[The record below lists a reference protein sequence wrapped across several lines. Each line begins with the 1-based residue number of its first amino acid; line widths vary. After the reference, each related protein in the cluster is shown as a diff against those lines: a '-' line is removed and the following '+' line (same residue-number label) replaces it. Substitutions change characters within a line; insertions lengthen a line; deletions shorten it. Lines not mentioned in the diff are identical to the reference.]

1 MDQLQIRPLTLLEMS
16 VPLGWAKQEGW
27 NPGLQDKGPFWQA
40 DPAGFIGGFLGNQLI
55 ATVAAVRY
63 EPTFGFIGF
72 YMVDPSHR
80 GRGYGIQVW
89 EAGLARLEGLPSIG
103 LDGVVAQQ
111 DNYRKS
117 GFVYAHKNARHE
129 GFPQRGGMT
138 ITLDSGE
145 RLLSSSEV
153 SFEALANFDA
163 EHFSSSRTRFL
174 SAWIKQAGH
183 RSRVILRGH
192 HVCAYGVIRPCA
204 LGYKI
209 GPLFAQTASQAR
221 NLILALCQN
230 LSHDAPIYIDPPT
243 VNPAALELVQE
254 LGMGMV
260 FETARMY
267 KGVVP
272 DLPLDEIFGITSF
285 ELG

>member
-40 DPAGFIGGFLGNQLI
+40 DPAGFIGGFLGDQLI

-63 EPTFGFIGF
+63 EPAFGFIGF
-72 YMVDPSHR
+72 YLVDPAHR

-89 EAGLARLEGLPSIG
+89 EAGLAHLEGLPSIG

-111 DNYRKS
+111 DNYQKS
-117 GFVYAHKNARHE
+117 GFAYAHNNARQE
-129 GFPQRGGMT
+129 GYPQRDGLT
-138 ITLDSGE
+138 ITLSAGE
-145 RLLSSSEV
+145 RLLPSSEV
-153 SFEALANFDA
+153 SFEALAGFDA
-163 EHFSSSRTRFL
+163 QHFASPRTRFL

-192 HVCAYGVIRPCA
+192 QVCGYGVIRPCA

-209 GPLFAQTASQAR
+209 GPLFAQTAAQAR

-230 LSHDAPIYIDPPT
+230 LSPDAPIYIDTPT
-243 VNPAALELVQE
+243 QNLAAIELARE
-254 LGMGMV
+254 FGMRTV

-267 KGVVP
+267 KGSMP
-272 DLPLDEIFGITSF
+272 DLPLDEIFGITTF

>member
-1 MDQLQIRPLTLLEMS
+1 MNEFQIRPLTLLEMA
-16 VPLGWAKQEGW
+16 VPLGWAQQEGW
-27 NPGLQDKGPFWQA
+27 NPGLQDKGPFWQT
-40 DPAGFIGGFLGNQLI
+40 DPAGFIGGFLDGRLI

-63 EPTFGFIGF
+63 EPTFGFLGF
-72 YMVDPSHR
+72 YIVEPEYR
-80 GRGYGIQVW
+80 GHGYGIQVW
-89 EAGLARLEGLPSIG
+89 NAGLAHLEGLPSMG
-103 LDGVVAQQ
+103 LDGVLEQQ

-117 GFVYAHKNARHE
+117 GFVYAHRNARYE
-129 GFPQRGGMT
+129 GYPQREGLT

-145 RLLSSSEV
+145 RLLPSSEV
-153 SFEALANFDA
+153 SFEALGSFDTQ
-163 EHFSSSRTRFL
+163 HFPASRTRFL

-243 VNPAALELVQE
+243 QNLAAIELAQE
-254 LGMGMV
+254 FGMSMV

-267 KGVVP
+267 KGSGP
-272 DLPLDEIFGITSF
+272 DLPLNEIYGITSF

>member
-1 MDQLQIRPLTLLEMS
+1 MNDFQIRPLTLLEMA
-16 VPLGWAKQEGW
+16 VPLGWAQQEGW
-27 NPGLQDKGPFWQA
+27 NPGLQDKAPFWQT
-40 DPAGFIGGFLGNQLI
+40 DPAGFIGGFLDGQLI

-63 EPTFGFIGF
+63 EPTFGFLGF
-72 YMVDPSHR
+72 YIVQPEYR

-89 EAGLARLEGLPSIG
+89 DAALAHLEGLPCIG
-103 LDGVVAQQ
+103 LDGVIEQQ

-117 GFVYAHKNARHE
+117 GFVYAHRNARYE
-129 GFPQRGGMT
+129 GYPQREGMT
-138 ITLDSGE
+138 ITLESGE
-145 RLLSSSEV
+145 RLLQSSEV
-153 SFEALANFDA
+153 SFESLGNFDA
-163 EHFSSSRTRFL
+163 RHFPVSRTRFL
-174 SAWIKQAGH
+174 SAWIKQVGH

-192 HVCAYGVIRPCA
+192 DVCAYGVIRPCA

-230 LSHDAPIYIDPPT
+230 LNHDAPIYIDPPT
-243 VNPAALELVQE
+243 QNLAAIELAE
-254 LGMGMV
+254 EFGMQMV

-267 KGVVP
+267 KGSSP
-272 DLPLDEIFGITSF
+272 DLPLNEIYGITSF